1 MCKYYNNNL
10 ATLYNLWETAMGDD
24 HQAYTSLYTS
34 LFPALY
40 GYLMPIVKDGE
51 LANDLLQELFV
62 KLWHKRKQIGTVNN
76 VKAYFFTATR
86 SMAISHFRK
95 IKSQTLRLEH
105 FTQPEADS
113 SHEDLLVSAE
123 EDRHLKYKMELAL
136 NTLPARQREIIH
148 LKYYQ
153 GMEYDKIAEMT
164 GIRYQSVINHV
175 FRGLQTLRAEFR
187 PYNTKVVA

>member
-10 ATLYNLWETAMGDD
+10 SALYNLWEAAMGDD
-24 HQAYTSLYTS
+24 HQAYTSLYTN
-34 LFPALY
+34 LYPALY
-40 GYLMPIVKDGE
+40 GYLIQIVKDGE
-51 LANDLLQELFV
+51 LTNDLLQELFV
-62 KLWHKRKQIGTVNN
+62 KLWHKRKQIGILSN
-76 VKAYFFTATR
+76 VKAYFFAASR
-86 SMAISHFRK
+86 AMAINHFRK
-95 IKSQTLRLEH
+95 IKSQNSQLEH
-105 FTQPEADS
+105 FTQPDADS
-113 SHEDLLVSAE
+113 SHEDILVSAE

-153 GMEYDKIAEMT
+153 GMEYQKIAEVT

-187 PYNTKVVA
+187 PYETKIVA